1 LGPNTNIFGI
11 STSGE
16 LLFLSDDTTVCP
28 GPIGVC
34 SVSQTIFTFSN
45 QNPSSA
51 EWIGGIT
58 ALGGFFNSPE
68 HGTFAVSGD
77 CSDFGM
83 LCKVYNVYFDNEW
96 KAQQIVSFQEWSYCL
111 NPNTGR
117 YCTSLGAHVYIGT
130 YSGKVYILN
139 GVFGKRSEILELTSV
154 GGSLIHNLIGD
165 GFDLPCKCPLITGF

>member
-34 SVSQTIFTFSN
+34 SVSQTM
-45 QNPSSA
+45 
-51 EWIGGIT
+51 IGGIT

-77 CSDFGM
+77 CGEFGM
-83 LCKVYNVYFDNEW
+83 LCNVYNVYFDNGW
-96 KAQQIVSFQEWSYCL
+96 KAKKIVSFDEWSWCL

-130 YSGKVYILN
+130 YNGKVYILN
-139 GVFGKRSEILELTSV
+139 GVFGKRSEILELTSE
-154 GGSLIHNLIGD
+154 GGSLIHKLIGD
-165 GFDLPCKCPLITGF
+165 GFDLPCKCPLIVGF